1 MSYWTAPS
9 RTMNKL
15 LYNEQK
21 HANQIINDV
30 CDFYG
35 LTPIQVKGKSRL
47 RGFVK
52 ARFISMYL
60 LRRRTGLTLK
70 EIGRMFHRDH
80 TSIIHAIQ
88 TIDEVLSLKYDNDYQ
103 EEIKKLIEII

>member
-1 MSYWTAPS
+1 
-9 RTMNKL
+9 MNKL

-35 LTPIQVKGKSRL
+35 LTPAQIKGKCRLRSYVKG
-47 RGFVK
+47 
-52 ARFISMYL
+52 RFISMYL

-88 TIDEVLSLKYDNDYQ
+88 TIDEVLSLKYENDYQ
-103 EEIKKLIEII
+103 DEIKKLLSII